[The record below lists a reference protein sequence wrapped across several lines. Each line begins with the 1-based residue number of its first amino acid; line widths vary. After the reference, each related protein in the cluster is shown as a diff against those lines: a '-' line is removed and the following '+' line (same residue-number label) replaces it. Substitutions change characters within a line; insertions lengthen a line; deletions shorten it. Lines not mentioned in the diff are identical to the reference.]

1 MNITNITNKSNTN
14 FLYHLL
20 ALFVGVV
27 WGVSFISTSKL
38 LDAGI
43 QPTEI
48 YIIRFAI
55 AYIVL
60 LFLTGKKLFS
70 DSIKDEALFLICGLC
85 GGSIYYIGEN
95 TALQYTLV
103 TNVSLLVTLSPILT
117 VILTKIMYKTEQ
129 LKKGF
134 ILGSIVAF
142 IGVACVI
149 FNSSSNIQ
157 VKPLGDILSIAA
169 ALSFAIYCIVVKRL
183 NARYETLF
191 ITRKLFFYGI
201 VTAIPFLAFQGH
213 FMDFAILK
221 DAAVWRHILF
231 LGLICSMLAYI
242 MWNEAIN
249 NLGASRA
256 SNYLYFSPVVTLVAS
271 ILILNE
277 PVTLIGYIGCALTIA
292 GVIISEKMK
301 I

>member
-27 WGVSFISTSKL
+27 WGVSFISTIKL

-129 LKKGF
+129 LRKGF

-221 DAAVWRHILF
+221 DVAVWGHILF